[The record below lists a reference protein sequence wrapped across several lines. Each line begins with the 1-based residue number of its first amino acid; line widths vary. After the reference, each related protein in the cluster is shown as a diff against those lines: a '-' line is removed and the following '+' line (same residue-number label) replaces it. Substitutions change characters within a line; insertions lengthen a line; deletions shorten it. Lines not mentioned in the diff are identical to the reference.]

1 MNLPRKERNMSSSVR
16 VRMALV
22 ATALAAVAYGGVV
35 LAQTGPAPDPKR
47 GAEVFRVQCSVC
59 HSVEAGK
66 SSIGPSLYG
75 VVGRKAGSLEG
86 FKYSDA
92 MKKVDATWTPETLD
106 RYLENPWLVA
116 PGTPMALVVPS
127 VKNRTDVIAY
137 LKSVA
142 PPPAQ

>member
-1 MNLPRKERNMSSSVR
+1 MNLPRKERKMSSSVR
-16 VRMALV
+16 LRMALG
-22 ATALAAVAYGGVV
+22 TAALVAVAYGGVV
-35 LAQTGPAPDPKR
+35 LAQAGPTPDAKR

-59 HSVEAGK
+59 HTVEAGK

-92 MKKVDATWTPETLD
+92 MKKVDANWTPANLD
-106 RYLENPWLVA
+106 KYLENPWQIA

-127 VKNRTDVIAY
+127 VKNRADVIAY
-137 LKSVA
+137 LQSLA
-142 PPPAQ
+142 PPAQ